1 MGIYRGYEPATGDS
15 GGPSSGN
22 LALTDWFLENYED
35 RGGANLGIYVAKRLG
50 SGWSLHAE
58 GRASDLGTK
67 PYAKPSWGWDLA
79 NDLKDHSLE
88 LGIQCII
95 FNEHIW
101 SGSYPDSGW
110 RDYNGSDDHDGHLHV
125 ELSKKSARS
134 LTKAKIQA
142 TIGGSGGGDSSPK
155 PSIPGSGGGKS
166 WQEGIV
172 GKMKLIDL
180 SNAHNTAVRS
190 GPIKELQ
197 GLLLAEG
204 YGPEGLV
211 GRNGL
216 PDGIGGAK
224 TRAFVGHYQEK
235 KKTGYSSNPSKPDH
249 KVGEKTWAK
258 LLGQ

>member
-1 MGIYRGYEPATGDS
+1 MGTYRGYEPASGDS
-15 GGPSSGN
+15 GGPSRGN
-22 LALTDWFLENYED
+22 LALTEWFLDNYES
-35 RGGANLGIYVAKRLG
+35 RRGANLGIYVPKRLG

-67 PYAKPSWGWDLA
+67 PYDHPSWGWELA
-79 NDLKDHSLE
+79 NLLKDHSLE

-110 RDYNGSDDHDGHLHV
+110 REYNGSDPHNGHLHV
-125 ELSKKSARS
+125 ELSKKSAKTQ
-134 LTKAKIQA
+134 TKARIESVLGS
-142 TIGGSGGGDSSPK
+142 TGGGGS
-155 PSIPGSGGGKS
+155 PSRPSVPGSGGDES
-166 WQEGIV
+166 WQEGIID
-172 GKMKLIDL
+172 KMKTIDL
-180 SNAHNTAVRS
+180 SNAHKVAVRS
-190 GPIKELQ
+190 GPMKELQ

-235 KKTGYSSNPSKPDH
+235 KKTGYSSDPSKPDY
-249 KVGEKTWAK
+249 KVGQKTWAK

>member
-1 MGIYRGYEPATGDS
+1 MGIYRGYEPASGDS
-15 GGPSSGN
+15 GGPSRGN

-35 RGGANLGIYVAKRLG
+35 RGGADLGIYVKKTLG

-67 PYAKPSWGWDLA
+67 PYSKPSWGWSLA
-79 NDLKDHSLE
+79 NLLKDHSLE

-110 RDYNGSDDHDGHLHV
+110 RDYNGSDDHNGHLHV

-134 LTKAKIQA
+134 LTKSKIESV
-142 TIGGSGGGDSSPK
+142 TGLKGGGGSPAKPSQPSNGGGET
-155 PSIPGSGGGKS
+155 

-172 GKMKLIDL
+172 ANMKTIDL
-180 SNAHNTAVRS
+180 SNAHNVAVRS

-216 PDGIGGAK
+216 PDGVGGAK
-224 TRAFVGHYQEK
+224 TRAFTGHYQEK
-235 KKTGYSSNPSKPDH
+235 VKTGYSSNPSKPDY